1 MAGSPKQ
8 KVLCGLLGMQ
18 RSVLLNWTM
27 KQCEKMY
34 FILQHVDSSVCVIY
48 LGKTAISSWDIL
60 GPGMYDSGPSQL
72 VTLQNLKR
80 NRLRNISKKLRV
92 LLWPPLPL
100 YHSPSKHLRDDL

>member
-18 RSVLLNWTM
+18 WSVL

-72 VTLQNLKR
+72 VTLQNL
-80 NRLRNISKKLRV
+80 
-92 LLWPPLPL
+92 
-100 YHSPSKHLRDDL
+100 

>member
-8 KVLCGLLGMQ
+8 KVLCGVLGMQ

-27 KQCEKMY
+27 KQFEKMY

-60 GPGMYDSGPSQL
+60 GPVMYDTSLSQL
-72 VTLQNLKR
+72 VTLQNL
-80 NRLRNISKKLRV
+80 
-92 LLWPPLPL
+92 
-100 YHSPSKHLRDDL
+100 

>member
-27 KQCEKMY
+27 KQCGKMY

-48 LGKTAISSWDIL
+48 LGKTAISSWNIL

-72 VTLQNLKR
+72 ITLQNLKR
-80 NRLRNISKKLRV
+80 NEEHIKEAQSVALASASPLSQSK
-92 LLWPPLPL
+92 
-100 YHSPSKHLRDDL
+100 